1 MSNEQVPKHMKDLL
15 KRPKEQAA
23 IRITTYLEPELY
35 QEVMRLKQAGISIK
49 KVMNKAVADLL
60 NKHHLL

>member
-1 MSNEQVPKHMKDLL
+1 MSNEHVPEQMKDLL

-35 QEVMRLKQAGISIK
+35 QEVMRLKQAGVSIK
-49 KVMNKAVADLL
+49 KVVNEAVADLL
-60 NKHHLL
+60 KKHHLL

>member
-1 MSNEQVPKHMKDLL
+1 MSNQQVPEHMQQLL

-35 QEVMRLKQAGISIK
+35 QEVMRLKQAGVSVK
-49 KVMNKAVADLL
+49 KVVNEAVADLL
-60 NKHHLL
+60 KKYQLL

>member
-1 MSNEQVPKHMKDLL
+1 MSKEQVPEHMRQLL
-15 KRPKEQAA
+15 KRPKEQVA

-35 QEVMRLKQAGISIK
+35 QEVMRLKQAGVSIK